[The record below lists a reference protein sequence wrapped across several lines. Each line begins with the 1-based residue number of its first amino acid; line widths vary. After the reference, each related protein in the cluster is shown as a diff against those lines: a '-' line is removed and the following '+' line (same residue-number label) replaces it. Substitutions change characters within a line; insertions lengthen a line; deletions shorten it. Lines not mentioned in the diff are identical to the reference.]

1 MRMRAHAVLSLPGV
15 QLRIERVAAADA
27 RGPCWARHRAQAL
40 LRNEAFFMQIDA
52 HMLVV
57 AGWDFKLLQMW
68 CAETLVNCTACR
80 VSYVARAL
88 RLPTHVRS
96 ADDTLSPGEFCR
108 SAVPTIRVR

>member
-1 MRMRAHAVLSLPGV
+1 MRAHAVLSLPGV

-88 RLPTHVRS
+88 HCASPPMRGARTTLCRLASFVGVRS
-96 ADDTLSPGEFCR
+96 HD
-108 SAVPTIRVR
+108 RVR